1 MTVGLVAECTIIFWG
16 VSVRQ
21 DDDKRRGGITLAR
34 YQELYALYLG
44 NPDEKNAGVY
54 LFGPLNAGD

>member
-1 MTVGLVAECTIIFWG
+1 MCALTKQSVLTFR
-16 VSVRQ
+16 VSQ